1 MAGFPDQKAIWLAT
15 VPGFANALFTI
26 VGLILVDR
34 IGRRKLLIG
43 SISGTIFGLGLL
55 AASFELMDHYSP
67 RAVPLY
73 SNGSCDFHSC
83 GACVANSQ
91 CGFCA
96 DVNTLSLESFNGTCS
111 HGGLYVNG
119 TSYSNFTIDYNGTT
133 LCRLHGEHPEGN
145 DVSVTATVALGS
157 GTQSLIPLE
166 GAIKR
171 EWNFNSCPNNKLA
184 ALVIMALFL
193 YIAFFAPG
201 MGPLPWTINS
211 EIYPTWARSTAIAI
225 ATSVNWISN
234 LIVSMTFLTLTDHL
248 GQPISFGVYAALG
261 FLGLVF
267 FVFLLPET
275 KGKSLEEVEELFQQ
289 PYFTQWCGNKQSNCH
304 DVTMVT

>member
-1 MAGFPDQKAIWLAT
+1 MAGYSDENAIWLAT
-15 VPGFANALFTI
+15 IPGFANALFTI

-43 SISGTIFGLGLL
+43 SITGTIFGLGLL

-73 SNGSCDFHSC
+73 SNGSCDFTSC

-96 DVNTLSLESFNGTCS
+96 DIDTLSHVSFNGTCS
-111 HGGLYVNG
+111 RGGLYVNG

-133 LCRLHGEHPEGN
+133 VCKVHGEHAEVT
-145 DVSVTATVALGS
+145 DTSITATVASFASGS
-157 GTQSLIPLE
+157 TLQ
-166 GAIKR
+166 R
-171 EWNFNSCPNNKLA
+171 VWDFNSCPNSKLA
-184 ALVIMALFL
+184 PLVIVALFV

-248 GQPISFGVYAALG
+248 GQPISFGLYAALG

-275 KGKSLEEVEELFQQ
+275 KGKSLEEVEGLFQK
-289 PYFTQWCGNKQSNCH
+289 PYFTQWCGNKQNNCH
-304 DVTMVT
+304 EVTTVT